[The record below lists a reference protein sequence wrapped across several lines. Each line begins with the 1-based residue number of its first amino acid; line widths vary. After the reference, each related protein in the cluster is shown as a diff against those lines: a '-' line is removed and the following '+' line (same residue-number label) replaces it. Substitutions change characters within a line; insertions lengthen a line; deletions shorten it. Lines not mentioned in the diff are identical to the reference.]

1 MRPNRLIGWYV
12 FPALLIGCAVM
23 VTVYFV
29 QNPGGPMAARLLS
42 YAQVLTSTRQH
53 LILVLV
59 SSLLAIMAAV
69 PLGIM
74 ISRPQF
80 RKIGIVIENVIN
92 IAQTIPSLAILA
104 LFMTI
109 LGLGF
114 NTAIFALWCYS
125 LLPIL
130 RNTFAG
136 IKNVPEG
143 AIQAA
148 KGMGMTPWHILRRIE
163 LPLAYPI
170 VMAGIRTAVVINVGT
185 ATLATFISA
194 GGLGELIVTGISVGR
209 DSLIIAGAL
218 LSAIMA
224 ILFDHILGQVEAA
237 LTGNN

>member
-1 MRPNRLIGWYV
+1 
-12 FPALLIGCAVM
+12 
-23 VTVYFV
+23 
-29 QNPGGPMAARLLS
+29 MAARLLNYS
-42 YAQVLTSTRQH
+42 QVLTSTRQH
-53 LILVLV
+53 IVLVLV
-59 SSLLAIMAAV
+59 SSLLAIAAAV

-80 RKIGIVIENVIN
+80 KKIGIIVENVIN

-136 IKNVPEG
+136 INSVPEG

-148 KGMGMTPWHILRRIE
+148 KGMGMTPWRILQKIE
-163 LPLAYPI
+163 LPLAYPV

-209 DSLIIAGAL
+209 DSLIVAGAL

-224 ILFDHILGQVEAA
+224 VLFDHILSQVEAV
-237 LTGNN
+237 LTG